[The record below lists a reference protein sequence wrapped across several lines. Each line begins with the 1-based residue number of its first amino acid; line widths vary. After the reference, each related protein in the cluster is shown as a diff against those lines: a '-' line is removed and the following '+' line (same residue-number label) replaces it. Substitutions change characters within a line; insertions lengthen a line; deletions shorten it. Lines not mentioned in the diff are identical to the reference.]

1 MARIG
6 IMGGTFDP
14 IHNGHLML
22 GRQAYREYHLDRVW
36 YMPSGQPPHK
46 KGNHVTPA
54 ADRCAMVS
62 LALEREEG
70 LFLSE
75 FETSRGGTTYTA
87 TTLSLLCGEHPG
99 DEFYFIIGADSLY
112 EIESWYHPERILAMA
127 GLLVAPR
134 EYRQGVTGAQP
145 ASKYKQSVTGA
156 QPAWEY
162 RLSLTGAQPA
172 SKYEQCV
179 TGALFASKFKE
190 ASASL
195 DEQIEHLRLTYNAR
209 IEKLHCQKMDIS
221 SHEIRQAIREGRE
234 VGNLIPPEVL
244 RYIQTHHLYQ
254 EEPADE

>member
-22 GRQAYREYHLDRVW
+22 GRQAYREYHLDQVW

-46 KGNHVTPA
+46 KGNHITAA

-62 LALEREEG
+62 LAVEKEPG

-75 FETSRGGTTYTA
+75 FETSREGTTYTA
-87 TTLSLLCGEHPG
+87 ITLSLLREERPR

-112 EIESWYHPERILAMA
+112 EIEGWYHPERIMAMA
-127 GLLVAPR
+127 GLLAAPR
-134 EYRQGVTGAQP
+134 EYGKAVRT
-145 ASKYKQSVTGA
+145 
-156 QPAWEY
+156 
-162 RLSLTGAQPA
+162 
-172 SKYEQCV
+172 
-179 TGALFASKFKE
+179 
-190 ASASL
+190 L

-209 IEKLHCQKMDIS
+209 IGRLHCGEVDIS
-221 SHEIRQAIREGRE
+221 SHEVRQAVKEGRD
-234 VGNLIPPEVL
+234 VGDLVPPAVL
-244 RYIQTHHLYQ
+244 CYIRGHHLYQ

>member
-145 ASKYKQSVTGA
+145 ASKYEQGVTG
-156 QPAWEY
+156 
-162 RLSLTGAQPA
+162 
-172 SKYEQCV
+172 V
-179 TGALFASKFKE
+179 LFASKSKE